1 MNILITGGA
10 GFLGSHLTR
19 ALLDDGHTVHVV
31 DNYSTGKISNV
42 DQRATLHGGD
52 VRCLDDW
59 DTHVDRIYH
68 LACPASPPKYQADPI
83 GTLETCFIGTQ
94 KVLEIARFYGA
105 RVLFSSTSEVY
116 GDPEVT
122 PQPETY
128 TGSVHTI
135 GPRACYDE
143 GKRVAET
150 LCSEYA
156 KRHGVEV
163 RIARIFNTYGPGM
176 SPHDGRVITEF
187 VKAAKHGRPM
197 LINGDGKQTRSFC
210 YVSDT
215 IRGLMMLM
223 ESDVKQPIN
232 LGNPGEMSINELA
245 NLIGIIMGVP
255 PKWVHLAALTHDPK
269 RRCPDVS
276 KAIELLKWAPQVS
289 VRKGLSLTIDSILK
303 TAEAA

>member
-10 GFLGSHLTR
+10 GFLGSHLAK
-19 ALLDDGHTVHVV
+19 ALLDEGHEVFVV
-31 DNYSTGKISNV
+31 DNLSTGRTANV
-42 DQRATLHGGD
+42 DQRAEFHAGD
-52 VRCLDDW
+52 IRCLDDW
-59 DTHVDRIYH
+59 DTPLDRIYH

-94 KVLEIARFYGA
+94 NVLKIAESCGA
-105 RVLFSSTSEVY
+105 RVLFTSTSEVY
-116 GDPEVT
+116 GDPEIT
-122 PQPETY
+122 PQPESY

-143 GKRVAET
+143 GKRAAET

-156 KRHGVEV
+156 NRRGVDV

-197 LINGDGKQTRSFC
+197 LINGDGRQTRSFC

-223 ESDVKQPIN
+223 ESDVKTPVNI
-232 LGNPGEMSINELA
+232 GNPNEMSINDLA
-245 NLIGIIMGVP
+245 ALVARIMGAP
-255 PKWVHLAALTHDPK
+255 PSTVHLTGLTHDPK
-269 RRCPDVS
+269 RRCPDVTLAVE
-276 KAIELLKWAPQVS
+276 KLKWAPQVS
-289 VRKGLSLTIDSILK
+289 IGKGLTLTIDSVLK